1 MRIVQNIDKKEKELI
16 LECLYKSFDTG
27 FDFEDF
33 LKPFLEAIGL
43 SEVVV
48 TKKTGDGGVDLL
60 GVKAGLDELDGND
73 NVQYKVQ
80 AKRNKPSSIVAPEK
94 IDALRGNLGF
104 NQKGLFITTARV
116 SAKAKL
122 EAKTK
127 DPSKPVIVIDGMD
140 LVDICIQKQIACV
153 YRPVFS
159 SDALKDFLGKHDDES
174 NKKDDDEVKTIN
186 TSSELQFVSKLITA
200 NDIRARI
207 ISMPSVIVEKISNNT
222 TKHNVSVLI
231 NKKEKIL
238 TFNPS
243 RNYLGS
249 VTEVLKEH
257 GLIKK
262 DGTYE
267 EKNAQWAVDQNQ
279 IIILNI
285 F

>member
-1 MRIVQNIDKKEKELI
+1 MRIVQNIDEKEKKLI
-16 LECLYKSFDTG
+16 LESLYNSFDTG
-27 FDFEDF
+27 FDFENF

-48 TKKTGDGGVDLL
+48 TRKTGDGGVDLW
-60 GVKAGLDELDGND
+60 GVKAGLEELDGND

-80 AKRNKPSSIVAPEK
+80 AKRNNPSSIIAPEK

-116 SAKAKL
+116 SKKAKS
-122 EAKTK
+122 EAITK

-159 SDALKDFLGKHDDES
+159 SDALKDFLGKRDDES

-231 NKKEKIL
+231 NKKEKTL

-257 GLIKK
+257 GLIKE